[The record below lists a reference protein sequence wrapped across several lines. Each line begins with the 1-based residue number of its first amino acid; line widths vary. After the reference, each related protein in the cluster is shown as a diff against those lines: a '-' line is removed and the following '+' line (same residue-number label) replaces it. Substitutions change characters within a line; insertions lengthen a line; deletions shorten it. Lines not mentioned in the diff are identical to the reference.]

1 MCLLSEV
8 YAGCSIKSVSQSAL
22 SESGFCFGVCV
33 FSFAEMDCLCLVRDG
48 TLELPEKFS
57 YIQ

>member
-1 MCLLSEV
+1 M
-8 YAGCSIKSVSQSAL
+8 KSVSQSAL